1 MTIPTKPELITAI
14 LKHLEH
20 GLQEAQESLNTLNQS
35 MAEETKSSAG
45 DKYETQREMLQ
56 SELNLAE
63 KQKLQKVEQ
72 LNTFSRLISA
82 AENIIDTEK
91 CIPGRFIELDLN
103 GKKILGFLGLGFGDI
118 KTSSILIKGI
128 GLESPLGKQLLNVR
142 KADSII
148 FNQKSIFI
156 SNCF

>member
-1 MTIPTKPELITAI
+1 
-14 LKHLEH
+14 
-20 GLQEAQESLNTLNQS
+20 
-35 MAEETKSSAG
+35 
-45 DKYETQREMLQ
+45 LQ

-103 GKKILGFLGLGFGDI
+103 GTKILGFLGLGFGDI

-128 GLESPLGKQLLNVR
+128 GLESPLGKQLLNAR